1 MKLYDCA
8 PAPSPRR
15 ARVFIAEKG
24 LNIPIQ
30 QVNLSEGEQF
40 SDWFKEKNPACTVPV
55 LELDDGACLTETM
68 AICRYLE
75 ELHPEPALMG
85 RTPIERARITTWN
98 RRVEQ
103 DGYMAIA
110 ESFRNKAKGFRGRA
124 VTGDIQVDQI
134 PALIERGRQRALAFF
149 DVLDQRLADR
159 EFMMGDEYTLVD
171 ISALI
176 CVDFASWIKLEP
188 GDDRAHLKRWHE
200 AVSAR
205 PSASA

>member
-15 ARVFIAEKG
+15 ARMFIAEKG
-24 LNIPIQ
+24 LDIPTQ
-30 QVNLSEGEQF
+30 QVDLQQGEQF

-55 LELDDGACLTETM
+55 LELDDGTCITESM

-75 ELHPEPALMG
+75 EMHPEPALMG

-103 DGYMAIA
+103 DGYAAVA
-110 ESFRNKAKGFRGRA
+110 ESFRNKVEGFRGRA

-134 PALIERGRQRALAFF
+134 PQLIERGRQRAAAFF
-149 DVLDQRLADR
+149 DTLEQRLVGR
-159 EFMMGDEYTLVD
+159 EYLMGDEFCLVD

-176 CVDFASWIKLEP
+176 CVDFAAWIKLTP
-188 GDDRAHLKRWHE
+188 GDTRPELNRWHE

-205 PSASA
+205 PSATA